1 MSQNEIWKETLF
13 VVYQN
18 KSMTLVDNI
27 TIQ

>member
-27 TIQ
+27 IIQ